1 MAEAPAEPSAGGQ
14 LEQKILQALRK
25 ASSTVR
31 TPQLVKECQVP
42 KQELNRVL
50 YQMQKESKVSL
61 VAPATWCLG
70 GGDPHGLVPAEPAQ
84 PSIAQRP
91 QQAPAAAS
99 ESPGPR
105 LSNLQERI
113 YRFLEA
119 SGPCR
124 ALHIAKA
131 LGMRTAKDV
140 NPDLY
145 KMGSSHLLSC
155 DEKSKEWK
163 VSGADSGRRHLKVQ
177 PATIIYQQN
186 PINMVYQSQI
196 SIANSEAT
204 QIGHGNVIV
213 RGGENGA
220 ATPHPSPVARGN
232 SWGPQNIHM
241 EHSLLR
247 RVQMGH
253 GNEMELLSVPSEGPA
268 YSLSGSPPVSPTV
281 AAGSADAS
289 FEVRM
294 PKPGP
299 DPEGDMVQRIRIKSC
314 HLEDAAIGNS
324 NKMTVTP
331 GTASR
336 GRAAGPREDGGREP
350 EPGQQQGDAGAP
362 PEAAGSRGSFPP
374 ELGQAPPV
382 LTPPTSELST
392 LTLEKPEAKAQTL

>member
-163 VSGADSGRRHLKVQ
+163 VSGAEDSGRRHLKVQ

-213 RGGENGA
+213 RGGEN
-220 ATPHPSPVARGN
+220 
-232 SWGPQNIHM
+232 
-241 EHSLLR
+241 
-247 RVQMGH
+247 
-253 GNEMELLSVPSEGPA
+253 
-268 YSLSGSPPVSPTV
+268 VSPTV